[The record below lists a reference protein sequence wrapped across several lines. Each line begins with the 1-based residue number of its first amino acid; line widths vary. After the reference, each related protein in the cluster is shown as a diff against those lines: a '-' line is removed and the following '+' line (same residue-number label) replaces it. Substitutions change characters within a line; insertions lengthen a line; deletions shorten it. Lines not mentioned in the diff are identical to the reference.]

1 MSSGIRILIAL
12 CVLLLAADTKAQLPQ
27 EGWLRALP
35 DSVAATFN
43 QRQVSGHLVIQPLA
57 GPLDADMLS
66 KMDSSYVVRSYK
78 NSLSFNPMLDA
89 FGGANQDGF
98 IGGGHAG
105 LYTSWSFKN
114 KLSIRLGGA
123 YHLQQGPDYI
133 REYADSMRVLPG
145 VGFNMADSG
154 STPWSLLTFGH
165 IQWQA
170 GKYFNLEL
178 GKGKHFWGDGHRSLI
193 LSDVAPAYP
202 YLRLTTKIWKIKYTN
217 LWAMM
222 KDISAGQDLAN
233 ARKKF
238 VALHSLSWDVSKWL
252 NVSAFEM
259 VVWQDRDTLSNRTLD
274 LNYLNP
280 VIFYRPVEFAQG
292 SADNVLLGAGFKAKV
307 SKTVQL
313 YGQLVLDE
321 FVLNRLKI
329 RTGWWANKFGAQ
341 WGFRLFNVFTPGLH
355 MRSEWNLVRPFT
367 YTHGSP
373 VQSWGH
379 LGQPLAHPF
388 GANFYE
394 WVNTVSYQYK
404 KYHFTYEFIWAAY
417 GRDRDGQNLGGNI
430 FRSYRSPFKQYN
442 NEMLQGLKSTFHFS
456 RLEVSRVISPIMN
469 IEAYFSHTWRFEKNE
484 FGLDNEHF
492 VQLGVRIPV
501 NRITNDF

>member
-1 MSSGIRILIAL
+1 
-12 CVLLLAADTKAQLPQ
+12 
-27 EGWLRALP
+27 
-35 DSVAATFN
+35 
-43 QRQVSGHLVIQPLA
+43 
-57 GPLDADMLS
+57 
-66 KMDSSYVVRSYK
+66 
-78 NSLSFNPMLDA
+78 
-89 FGGANQDGF
+89 
-98 IGGGHAG
+98 
-105 LYTSWSFKN
+105 
-114 KLSIRLGGA
+114 
-123 YHLQQGPDYI
+123 
-133 REYADSMRVLPG
+133 
-145 VGFNMADSG
+145 
-154 STPWSLLTFGH
+154 
-165 IQWQA
+165 
-170 GKYFNLEL
+170 
-178 GKGKHFWGDGHRSLI
+178 
-193 LSDVAPAYP
+193 
-202 YLRLTTKIWKIKYTN
+202 
-217 LWAMM
+217 
-222 KDISAGQDLAN
+222 
-233 ARKKF
+233 
-238 VALHSLSWDVSKWL
+238 
-252 NVSAFEM
+252 M

-292 SADNVLLGAGFKAKV
+292 SADNVLLGAGFKAKI

-329 RTGWWANKFGAQ
+329 RTGWWANKFGTQ
-341 WGFRLFNVFTPGLH
+341 WGFRLFNIFTPGLH
-355 MRSEWNLVRPFT
+355 LRSEWNLVRPFT

-394 WVNTVSYQYK
+394 WVNTISYQFK
-404 KYHFTYEFIWAAY
+404 KYHLAYEFIWAAY

-430 FRSYRSPFKQYN
+430 FRSYRSPFRQYN

-456 RLEVSRVISPIMN
+456 RLEVSRVISSAMS

-492 VQLGVRIPV
+492 VQIGVRIPV

>member
-1 MSSGIRILIAL
+1 VS
-12 CVLLLAADTKAQLPQ
+12 LP
-27 EGWLRALP
+27 E
-35 DSVAATFN
+35 SVAAEFN
-43 QRQVSGHLVIQPLA
+43 ERNSTGHLLIQPLA
-57 GPLDADMLS
+57 GPLDADIYS
-66 KMDSSYVVRSYK
+66 KIDSGYVAATYK
-78 NSLSFNPMLDA
+78 NSLSFTPM
-89 FGGANQDGF
+89 FGVYGGANQDAF
-98 IGGGHAG
+98 VGGGHAG
-105 LYTSWSFKN
+105 VYTTWSFRN
-114 KLSIRLGGA
+114 KLSIRLGAA
-123 YHLQQGPDYI
+123 YHIQEGPNYI

-154 STPWSLLTFGH
+154 STPWSVFSFGN
-165 IQWQA
+165 IKWQA
-170 GKYFNLEL
+170 GKYFNVEL

-193 LSDVAPAYP
+193 LSDLSPAYP
-202 YLRLTTKIWKIKYTN
+202 YFRFTTRIWKIKYTN

-222 KDISAGQDLAN
+222 KDVSAGQDLAD

-292 SADNVLLGAGFKAKV
+292 SADNVLLGAGFKAKI
-307 SKTVQL
+307 SKKVQL
-313 YGQLVLDE
+313 YGQFVLDE
-321 FVLNRLKI
+321 FVLNRLLI

-341 WGFRLFNVFTPGLH
+341 WGFRLFNIFTPGLH
-355 MRSEWNLVRPFT
+355 IRSEWNLARPFT

-394 WVNTVSYQYK
+394 WVNTVSYQFK
-404 KYHFTYEFIWAAY
+404 KYHFAYEFIWAAY
-417 GRDRDGQNLGGNI
+417 GRDRDDQNFGGNI
-430 FRSYRSPFKQYN
+430 FRSYRSPYRQFN

-456 RLEVSRVISPIMN
+456 RLEVSRKISPTLGV
-469 IEAYFSHTWRFEKNE
+469 EAFFSHTWRFEKNE
-484 FGLDNEHF
+484 FVMDNEHF
-492 VQLGVRIPV
+492 VQLGVRLPV
-501 NRITNDF
+501 NRISNDF